1 MGASDPGRLLYT
13 LSAGATGEECAAR
26 LSQGGMMKR
35 FAVLVHALAACALL
49 MPLQVFAQ
57 AWPVKPMRI
66 IVPYPAGGTSDILA
80 RTLGQKL
87 SEMWGQAIIVENK
100 PGANGNVG
108 ADFIVKAPPDG
119 YTLLLCDVGAL
130 AISPS
135 VYTSLGFDPN
145 KDFAPV
151 TMVAYSPHILAVNPE
166 VPVKSVKELID
177 LAKAKPGK
185 LNYAAS
191 SVASAPHLAGVDFAS
206 RVGITGADIPYKG
219 GAQAITDVI
228 GGQADVLFNGML
240 ATYPHVKSGKLRIL
254 AVSSANR
261 MSAIPDVPTVAESG
275 VPGFETGSW
284 QGVLAPAGT
293 PREVVARINAD
304 FIRVLSIPEIRE
316 KLEAQGAEVRTNTP
330 EAFAAF
336 QRDET
341 ARWAKVVSATG

>member
-1 MGASDPGRLLYT
+1 
-13 LSAGATGEECAAR
+13 
-26 LSQGGMMKR
+26 MKR
-35 FAVLVHALAACALL
+35 FTMLVHALAACALL
-49 MPLQVFAQ
+49 TPLPAIAQ
-57 AWPVKPMRI
+57 SWPVKTVRI

-87 SEMWGQAIIVENK
+87 SETWGQSVIVENK

-108 ADFIVKAPPDG
+108 ADLVAKSPADG

-166 VPVKSVKELID
+166 LPAKSVKELID
-177 LAKAKPGK
+177 LAKSKPGK

-191 SVASAPHLAGVDFAS
+191 SVASAPHLAGIDFAT
-206 RVGITGADIPYKG
+206 RAGITWAYIPYKG
-219 GAQAITDVI
+219 GAQAITDVV

-240 ATYPHVKSGKLRIL
+240 ATYPQVKSGKLRIL
-254 AVSSANR
+254 AVSSASR
-261 MSAIPDVPTVAESG
+261 MAAIPDVPTVAESG
-275 VPGFETGSW
+275 LPGFETGSW

-293 PREVVARINAD
+293 PREVVSKINAD
-304 FIRVLSIPEIRE
+304 FARVLSAPEIRE
-316 KLEAQGAEVRTNTP
+316 RLGAQGAEVRINTP
-330 EAFAAF
+330 EAFTLF
-336 QRDET
+336 LRDET
-341 ARWAKVVSATG
+341 VRWAKLVSANGVKLE